1 MRYKSEVESK
11 QKRKDKM
18 RGEIIGIFCLSKS
31 EKQFQMSAK
40 FSSFRAIP
48 SFRLSISE

>member
-18 RGEIIGIFCLSKS
+18 RGEIIGIFLFEQKR
-31 EKQFQMSAK
+31 KT
-40 FSSFRAIP
+40 I
-48 SFRLSISE
+48 